1 MFHKITPIL
10 PASNTELT
18 KLFYED
24 KLNFESSY
32 FDNYLVVSKWNIE
45 IYFFEHRDK
54 ASFRNSSCF
63 IWVSNI
69 EDLYAKF
76 SSLELIHPAGRLEEK
91 NSRMKTFSILDNN
104 GHILKFGES
113 TR

>member
-10 PASNTELT
+10 PASNIQHT

-24 KLNFESSY
+24 KLNFDSSY

-45 IYFFEHRDK
+45 IYFFEYRDK
-54 ASFRNSSCF
+54 NSFRNSTCF
-63 IWVSNI
+63 ILVSNI

-76 SSLELIHPAGRLEEK
+76 CSLDLIHPAGQLEEK
-91 NSRMKTFSILDNN
+91 NSRLKVFSILDNN